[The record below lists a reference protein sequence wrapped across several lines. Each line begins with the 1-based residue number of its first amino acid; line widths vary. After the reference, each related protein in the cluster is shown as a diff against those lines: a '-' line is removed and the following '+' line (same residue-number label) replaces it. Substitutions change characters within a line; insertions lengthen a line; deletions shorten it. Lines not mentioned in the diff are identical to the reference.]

1 MRSLWSG
8 VSGLQAHQLAM
19 DVEGNNIANVNTI
32 GFKYSRA
39 NFADMLSQTMKIAT
53 APQGDIGG
61 KNDMQVGLGTQVTST
76 TKIFSQGSTKNTDKN
91 TDMTIQGDGF
101 FIVSPD
107 GGSNYA
113 YTRNGDFNLDKNGT
127 LVDSN
132 GFAAQG
138 WVKELATGAGGCV
151 DTTNSGYVDST
162 QPIES
167 LRIEPGLKI
176 PANTTSKVELK
187 ANLNSGRTVTSMS
200 CVCETAGS
208 DGIDYKNASDT
219 LGTALDF
226 AKLYSNQATNFAL
239 SSATGLSATDIQ
251 NGTGFSMAINREG
264 NTLDTST
271 ALPKG
276 TTELEIKSDGVSD
289 IMLKA
294 GDTISVD
301 GVDYEIAA
309 DVTLQSPKVTA
320 VTAGTAGSAS
330 ITVDTS
336 GTLVAGDK
344 ITIGDNTYTVS
355 AGYVAGATTI
365 PVDEAI
371 AAGDVAV
378 DDRVGGVSIANPKL
392 TAVAPSATPGAAT
405 ITLDN
410 VGTLA
415 AGDKIVVN
423 DNTYTVASI
432 AGLVVTVEEAIGA
445 SDVAV
450 GDAVGGNVGTTV
462 FIKDGLETEIKQNA
476 TPKILTYID
485 AFFVYTTGENG
496 NPTISYNEDSGV
508 VTPSISELNGGSSD
522 NVYFFKAPEDLKKSL
537 ESFLRNENYDI
548 NQDGLFNDVDNLYG
562 SKGVTVEI
570 DDDNG
575 TFVINNSPIDFNTAG
590 SLSADV
596 SKGANSVTLQ
606 AGEVAA
612 AGLEVGDWIKIGNDS
627 YEVSAIS
634 TDTLTLATAIK
645 AESLANTSVEFAK
658 ATTPITTSRLYGFGG
673 GTQQLEEDSVYT
685 LKNQVALG
693 DTEVQLDGDSED
705 SNILVGDII
714 TIGGEYVKVT
724 SAPDANNTIKFEP
737 GLSRAMDAA
746 TKVIKYGAPDSM
758 GDKVFTSIFN
768 PLSGLVDANAVRT
781 SNSILTKAFECD
793 EDMGIL
799 FNANGEAFNL
809 QSATQSDDP
818 NKIDGEGVRIT
829 FTGTAEDGKTE
840 ISRTVTFR
848 YTDGVNDGIASHPRV
863 TGTVDGG
870 IAHADSY
877 SYIED
882 KDGNVLHDRPV
893 YFKTM
898 EDLRRQMQEIMQ
910 DMDSDGVLD
919 NPDVDVKINDGGKL
933 EIYNGGTG
941 DAKNISIGVNAIED
955 DNTDRNVLFTDLM
968 GALEGELAAE
978 KTKMTST
985 VNAATHASSIEVY
998 DSLGSKHSVRLEFRK
1013 TGAKEWT
1020 WRVEVPKPGTLSG
1033 ASPEGNILRGGT
1045 VTFAE
1050 DGALKSVNPPTITF
1064 SANNG
1069 SKGDQIIQLDMGSVG
1084 GFDGITSLDK
1094 ESTTSGISQDG
1105 YPSGDL
1111 LGIRIDQTGT
1121 VMGSFSNGRSL
1132 ALAQVA
1138 LAVFTNNSG
1147 LSSSGSNL
1155 FVQTSNSGEA
1165 TIGTAGT
1172 GGRGSIMSSALEMS
1186 NVDLSKSLTELI
1198 VVQRGYQANSKT
1210 ITTSDQM
1217 LEALLAIKR

>member
-138 WVKELATGAGGCV
+138 WVKQLATGAGGCV

-187 ANLNSGRTVTSMS
+187 ANLNSGRTVTSMD
-200 CVCETAGS
+200 CVSQTAGT

-219 LGTALDF
+219 LSTLLKFPDAADANGTAF
-226 AKLYSNQATNFAL
+226 SNMM
-239 SSATGLSATDIQ
+239 SATSDNVSGIQ
-251 NGTGFSMAINREG
+251 NGTGFSIALEDTF
-264 NTLDTST
+264 TLAAAAPGVNEQSST
-271 ALPKG
+271 TVTLAVALPQ
-276 TTELEIKSDGVSD
+276 D
-289 IMLKA
+289 LKA
-294 GDTISVD
+294 GDTVKMD
-301 GVDYEIAA
+301 GIDYVLAA
-309 DVTLQSPKVTA
+309 DA
-320 VTAGTAGSAS
+320 
-330 ITVDTS
+330 
-336 GTLVAGDK
+336 
-344 ITIGDNTYTVS
+344 
-355 AGYVAGATTI
+355 
-365 PVDEAI
+365 
-371 AAGDVAV
+371 
-378 DDRVGGVSIANPKL
+378 
-392 TAVAPSATPGAAT
+392 
-405 ITLDN
+405 
-410 VGTLA
+410 
-415 AGDKIVVN
+415 
-423 DNTYTVASI
+423 
-432 AGLVVTVEEAIGA
+432 
-445 SDVAV
+445 AV
-450 GDAVGGNVGTTV
+450 GAMSFDIVS
-462 FIKDGLETEIKQNA
+462 GLQTDVSNTEGVLYNH
-476 TPKILTYID
+476 

-496 NPTISYNEDSGV
+496 NPKSSYSEDTDI
-508 VTPSISELNGGSSD
+508 VTSKSVELNGGSTD
-522 NVYFFKAPEDLKKSL
+522 KVYFFKAPADLVKSYED
-537 ESFLRNENYDI
+537 FLSNSP
-548 NQDGLFNDVDNLYG
+548 GG
-562 SKGVTVEI
+562 SKGLTV
-570 DDDNG
+570 N
-575 TFVINNSPIDFNTAG
+575 INNDTGTLVVNNAPTYAQSYDNATKSSFVS
-590 SLSADV
+590 SLSF
-596 SKGANSVTLQ
+596 
-606 AGEVAA
+606 VAA
-612 AGLEVGDWIKIGNDS
+612 ATPSVSGNDEIVLDAEPEAIANGSIVVGDRIKVGNYD
-627 YEVSAIS
+627 YEILGITGTTIEIDTGGMTLDV
-634 TDTLTLATAIK
+634 TDETIQ
-645 AESLANTSVEFAK
+645 FAK
-658 ATTPITTSRLYGFGG
+658 TTNDFATSKLYGFGG
-673 GTQQLEEDSVYT
+673 GESQVDFNTEYENVYIDPNSMDEVNLTGSVDIST
-685 LKNQVALG
+685 
-693 DTEVQLDGDSED
+693 
-705 SNILVGDII
+705 GDII
-714 TIGGEYVKVT
+714 RIGTDYVKVT
-724 SAPDANNTIKFEP
+724 AVSGSTVKFEP
-737 GLSRAMDAA
+737 DLSSTLAGD
-746 TKVIKYGAPDSM
+746 TVTVIKYGTPDSM
-758 GDKVFTSIFN
+758 GLKHFTNLFRPFEGDFLKNQSINSEEIKTQYFI
-768 PLSGLVDANAVRT
+768 
-781 SNSILTKAFECD
+781 SN

-818 NKIDGEGVRIT
+818 NKIDGEGIRIT
-829 FTGTAEDGKTE
+829 FSGTAEDGKRE
-840 ISRTVTFR
+840 ITRTVTFR
-848 YTDGVNDGIASHPRV
+848 YTDALNDGIASHPKV
-863 TGTVDGG
+863 TGTIDGG
-870 IAHADSY
+870 VAHQDSY
-877 SYIED
+877 SYITD

-893 YFKTM
+893 YFKTI

-910 DMDSDGVLD
+910 DLDSDGVLD
-919 NPDVDVKINDGGKL
+919 NPEVGVAVNDGGKF
-933 EIYNGGTG
+933 EIVNGGSG
-941 DAKNISIGVNAIED
+941 DVKNISMSIAAIED
-955 DNTDRNVLFTDLM
+955 DNTDNNVLFTEMM
-968 GALEGELAAE
+968 GALEGELAAG
-978 KTKMTST
+978 KSKMTAT
-985 VNAATHASSIEVY
+985 LNAATHASSIEVY

-1033 ASPEGNILRGGT
+1033 ATPEGNILRGGT
-1045 VTFAE
+1045 VSFAE
-1050 DGALKSVNPPTITF
+1050 DGALKTVNPPTITF

-1069 SKGDQIIQLDMGSVG
+1069 SKGDQIIQLDMGTVG

-1147 LSSSGSNL
+1147 LSAAGSNL
-1155 FVQTSNSGEA
+1155 YVQTSNSGEA

>member
-1 MRSLWSG
+1 
-8 VSGLQAHQLAM
+8 
-19 DVEGNNIANVNTI
+19 
-32 GFKYSRA
+32 
-39 NFADMLSQTMKIAT
+39 MLSQTMKIAT

-138 WVKELATGAGGCV
+138 WVKELATGAGGCI
-151 DTTNSGYVDST
+151 DTTNTGYVDST

-187 ANLNSGRTVTSMS
+187 ANLNSGRTVSSME
-200 CVCETAGS
+200 CVCETAGE

-219 LGTALDF
+219 LSSLLKFPDAADGNATLF
-226 AKLYSNQATNFAL
+226 SNIQ
-239 SSATGLSATDIQ
+239 SATSDTSIAGIQ
-251 NGTGFSMAINREG
+251 DGTGFSMALESTETLEPNAVGINEQG
-264 NTLDTST
+264 DTT
-271 ALPKG
+271 IQLEAAGAGLANDLKKG
-276 TTELEIKSDGVSD
+276 DVITIDGIDYIVAAD
-289 IMLKA
+289 ATA
-294 GDTISVD
+294 GDMTFDIED
-301 GVDYEIAA
+301 G
-309 DVTLQSPKVTA
+309 LQA
-320 VTAGTAGSAS
+320 NL
-330 ITVDTS
+330 S
-336 GTLVAGDK
+336 GTEM
-344 ITIGDNTYTVS
+344 TTY
-355 AGYVAGATTI
+355 
-365 PVDEAI
+365 EH
-371 AAGDVAV
+371 
-378 DDRVGGVSIANPKL
+378 
-392 TAVAPSATPGAAT
+392 
-405 ITLDN
+405 
-410 VGTLA
+410 
-415 AGDKIVVN
+415 
-423 DNTYTVASI
+423 
-432 AGLVVTVEEAIGA
+432 
-445 SDVAV
+445 
-450 GDAVGGNVGTTV
+450 
-462 FIKDGLETEIKQNA
+462 
-476 TPKILTYID
+476 

-496 NPTISYNEDSGV
+496 NPQSTAYLDDNSEWQNR
-508 VTPSISELNGGSSD
+508 TPASVDLNGGGSGTADS
-522 NVYFFKAPEDLKKSL
+522 VYFFKAPNDLARSL
-537 ESFLRNENYDI
+537 EQFLSTQSR
-548 NQDGLFNDVDNLYG
+548 
-562 SKGVTVEI
+562 GVTVNI
-570 DDDNG
+570 DDDLG
-575 TFVINNSPIDFNTAG
+575 TLQINNAPTFASSLDNTNKTVNVEATATA
-590 SLSADV
+590 ADQITLDDEAFLT
-596 SKGANSVTLQ
+596 ANGDIQ
-606 AGEVAA
+606 
-612 AGLEVGDWIKIGNDS
+612 VGDLIKIGTTE
-627 YEVSAIS
+627 YEITGITGNVIDVDAGGATPDMTDPSIS
-634 TDTLTLATAIK
+634 
-645 AESLANTSVEFAK
+645 FAK
-658 ATTPITTSRLYGFGG
+658 TTSEFTTDKLYGFGG
-673 GTQQLEEDSVYT
+673 GESQVGEYLETEVVVDP
-685 LKNQVALG
+685 NALG
-693 DTEVQLDGDSED
+693 KVTITDANMLEGLEAGS
-705 SNILVGDII
+705 II
-714 TIGGEYVKVT
+714 TIGGENVEVTAVSGAEVKFQ
-724 SAPDANNTIKFEP
+724 PD
-737 GLSRAMDAA
+737 LSSSLAGDPISVVR
-746 TKVIKYGAPDSM
+746 YGTPDSM
-758 GDKVFTSIFN
+758 GIKHFTNIFS
-768 PLSGLVDANAVRT
+768 PFSGVISENLVV
-781 SNSILTKAFECD
+781 NSKEIKTEYFICD

-809 QSATQSDDP
+809 QTATQSDDP
-818 NKIDGEGVRIT
+818 NKIDGEGIRLT
-829 FTGTAEDGKTE
+829 FAGTAEDGKRE
-840 ISRTVTFR
+840 ITRTVTFR
-848 YTDGVNDGIASHPRV
+848 YTDGLNDGIASHPKV
-863 TGTVDGG
+863 TGTIDNGM
-870 IAHADSY
+870 ASEDSH
-877 SYIED
+877 SYITD
-882 KDGNVLHDRPV
+882 KDGNVLHDKPV
-893 YFKTM
+893 YFKTI

-910 DMDSDGVLD
+910 DLDSDGVLD
-919 NPDVDVKINDGGKL
+919 NPLVDVKLNDGGKL
-933 EIYNGGTG
+933 EVYNGGSG
-941 DAKNISIGVNAIED
+941 DQKSISISVAPIED

-978 KTKMTST
+978 KSKMTST

-998 DSLGSKHSVRLEFRK
+998 DSLGSKHSVRIEFRK

-1050 DGALKSVNPPTITF
+1050 DGALKTVNPPTITF

-1069 SKGDQIIQLDMGSVG
+1069 SKGDQIIQLDMGTVG

-1155 FVQTSNSGEA
+1155 YVQTSNSGEA

>member
-200 CVCETAGS
+200 CVCETAGE

-219 LGTALDF
+219 LATALDF
-226 AKLYSNQATNFAL
+226 AKLYSDQATNFQL
-239 SSATGLSATDIQ
+239 NSATGLSTTDIQ

-264 NTLDTST
+264 NTLDTAT
-271 ALPKG
+271 AIAKG
-276 TTELEIKSDGVSD
+276 TTTLNLFGNNISD
-289 IMLKA
+289 IEFKA
-294 GDTISVD
+294 GDTITID
-301 GVDYEIAA
+301 GTDYIIKT
-309 DVTLQSPKVTA
+309 DVTVVADPATA
-320 VTAGTAGSAS
+320 TS
-330 ITVDTS
+330 IEIEE
-336 GTLVAGDK
+336 GLVSDIK
-344 ITIGDNTYTVS
+344 
-355 AGYVAGATTI
+355 AGAT
-365 PVDEAI
+365 
-371 AAGDVAV
+371 
-378 DDRVGGVSIANPKL
+378 PKVL
-392 TAVAPSATPGAAT
+392 S
-405 ITLDN
+405 
-410 VGTLA
+410 
-415 AGDKIVVN
+415 
-423 DNTYTVASI
+423 
-432 AGLVVTVEEAIGA
+432 
-445 SDVAV
+445 
-450 GDAVGGNVGTTV
+450 
-462 FIKDGLETEIKQNA
+462 
-476 TPKILTYID
+476 YID
-485 AFFVYTTGENG
+485 AFFVYSTGENG
-496 NPTISYNEDSGV
+496 NPSISYNEDNDT
-508 VTPSISELNGGSSD
+508 VTPTLSELNGGSND

-537 ESFLRNENYDI
+537 ESFLRNENYDS
-548 NQDGLFNDVDNLYG
+548 NNDGYFGTHPTSGQTDIDSGLYG
-562 SKGVTVEI
+562 SKGVSVQI
-570 DDDNG
+570 DDDTG
-575 TFVINNSPIDFNTAG
+575 SFVINNSPIDFRTAG
-590 SLSADV
+590 TLSADIA
-596 SKGANSVTLQ
+596 KGDTTLTLQ

-612 AGLEVGDWIKIGNDS
+612 AGLEEGDWVRIGNDS
-627 YEVSAIS
+627 YQIDVGGIAG
-634 TDTLTLATAIK
+634 DTLTLTTAIK
-645 AESLANTSVEFAK
+645 SDSLANTSVEFAK
-658 ATTPITTSRLYGFGG
+658 ATTPFTTSRLYGFGG
-673 GTQQLEEDSVYT
+673 GTKQLEDDTVYT

-693 DTEVQLDGDSED
+693 DTEVELDGLAAD
-705 SNILVGDII
+705 NNLLVGDII

-724 SAPDANNTIKFEP
+724 SIPDGVNNVIKFEP

-746 TKVIKYGAPDSM
+746 TKVIKYGAPDNM
-758 GDKVFTSIFN
+758 GDKVFTSIFT
-768 PLSGLVDANAVRT
+768 PLSGLVDANSVRT
-781 SNSILTKAFECD
+781 SNEILTKAFECD

-809 QSATQSDDP
+809 QTATQSDDP

-840 ISRTVTFR
+840 ITRTVTFR
-848 YTDGVNDGIASHPRV
+848 YTDGLNDGIASHPKV

-919 NPDVDVKINDGGKL
+919 NPDVSVNINDGGKL
-933 EIYNGGTG
+933 EIYNGGSG

-955 DNTDRNVLFTDLM
+955 DNTDRNVLFTDLVA
-968 GALEGELAAE
+968 ALEGELASE
-978 KTKMTST
+978 KSKMTST
-985 VNAATHASSIEVY
+985 INAATHASSIEVY

-1013 TGAKEWT
+1013 TGPKEWT

-1155 FVQTSNSGEA
+1155 YVQTSNSGEA

>member
-187 ANLNSGRTVTSMS
+187 ANLNSGRTVSSMN
-200 CVCETAGS
+200 CICETAGE

-219 LGTALDF
+219 LGMALDF
-226 AKLYSNQATNFAL
+226 SKLYSDQATNFAL
-239 SSATGLSATDIQ
+239 NSATGTSATDIQ
-251 NGTGFSMAINREG
+251 NGTGFSLSLNRDQ
-264 NTLDTST
+264 NKVDTSA
-271 ALPKG
+271 ALIKG
-276 TTELEIKSDGVSD
+276 TTTIPIFGDDLSD
-289 IMLKA
+289 IKLTA
-294 GDTISVD
+294 GDTITID
-301 GVDYEIAA
+301 GLDYIVKT
-309 DVTLQSPKVTA
+309 DVTIAKDP
-320 VTAGTAGSAS
+320 
-330 ITVDTS
+330 
-336 GTLVAGDK
+336 
-344 ITIGDNTYTVS
+344 
-355 AGYVAGATTI
+355 ATTTN
-365 PVDEAI
+365 VEL
-371 AAGDVAV
+371 
-378 DDRVGGVSIANPKL
+378 VS
-392 TAVAPSATPGAAT
+392 
-405 ITLDN
+405 
-410 VGTLA
+410 
-415 AGDKIVVN
+415 
-423 DNTYTVASI
+423 
-432 AGLVVTVEEAIGA
+432 
-445 SDVAV
+445 
-450 GDAVGGNVGTTV
+450 
-462 FIKDGLETEIKQNA
+462 GLETEIKQNA
-476 TPKILTYID
+476 TPSMATYID
-485 AFFVYTTGENG
+485 AFFVYSTGENG
-496 NPTISYNEDSGV
+496 NPTISYNSENDT
-508 VTPSISELNGGSSD
+508 VTPSTSELNGGSAD
-522 NVYFFKAPEDLKKSL
+522 NVYFFKAPGDLKKSL
-537 ESFLRNENYDI
+537 ESFLRNENYDSDLSGTFDTTDA
-548 NQDGLFNDVDNLYG
+548 DGTYG
-562 SKGVTVEI
+562 SKGVSIEI
-570 DDDNG
+570 NDDTG
-575 TFVINNSPIDFNTAG
+575 TFVINNSPVDFNTAG
-590 SLSADV
+590 NLTADV
-596 SKGANSVTLQ
+596 AKNATTINLTAAEVTT
-606 AGEVAA
+606 
-612 AGLEVGDWIKIGNDS
+612 AGLEVGDWVKIGNDT
-627 YEVSAIS
+627 YELTAV
-634 TDTLTLATAIK
+634 DTGTGDLTLATGLKSATL
-645 AESLANTSVEFAK
+645 SGTSVEFAK
-658 ATTPITTSRLYGFGG
+658 ATTSFETSRLYGFGG
-673 GTQQLEEDSVYT
+673 GTKQLEENSVYT
-685 LKNQVALG
+685 LKNQVLQGA
-693 DTEVQLDGDSED
+693 TEVQLDGAQADT
-705 SNILVGDII
+705 NIAVGDII

-724 SAPDANNTIKFEP
+724 SAPDLTNSIKFEP
-737 GLSRAMDAA
+737 GLSRSMDAA

-758 GDKVFTSIFN
+758 GDKVFTDIFS
-768 PLSGLVDANAVRT
+768 PLSGLVDANTVKT
-781 SNSILTKAFECD
+781 SEEILTKAFECD

-818 NKIDGEGVRIT
+818 NKIDGEGIRLT
-829 FTGTAEDGKTE
+829 FSGTAEDGKRE
-840 ISRTVTFR
+840 ITRTVTFR
-848 YTDGVNDGIASHPRV
+848 YSDAVNDGVTSHPKV
-863 TGTVDGG
+863 TGTIDGG
-870 IAHADSY
+870 IAHQDSY
-877 SYIED
+877 SYLAD

-893 YFKTM
+893 YFKTI
-898 EDLRRQMQEIMQ
+898 EDLRRQVQEIMQ
-910 DMDSDGVLD
+910 DMDSDGILD
-919 NPDVDVKINDGGKL
+919 NPDVKVNINDGGKL
-933 EIYNGGTG
+933 ELVNGGNG
-941 DAKNISIGVNAIED
+941 DNKNISIAVSAIED

-968 GALEGELAAE
+968 GALEGELASG
-978 KTKMTST
+978 KSKMTST
-985 VNAATHASSIEVY
+985 INAATHASSIEVY
-998 DSLGSKHSVRLEFRK
+998 DSLGSKHSVRIEFRK

-1045 VTFAE
+1045 VSFAE
-1050 DGALKSVNPPTITF
+1050 DGALKTVNPPTITF

-1069 SKGDQIIQLDMGSVG
+1069 SKGDQIIQLDMGTVG

-1155 FVQTSNSGEA
+1155 YVQTSNSGEA